1 MRTRPVRYRF
11 ALSGAAAEVDV
22 VLSPDGA
29 AFRLNAASE
38 SDGPADVIFRCA
50 ADTYAMII
58 FGRLKLA
65 AALSGGA
72 RHRISVGAEG
82 DAGLVDD
89 FIAAFVGG

>member
-1 MRTRPVRYRF
+1 MRYRF
-11 ALSGAAAEVDV
+11 ALSGAAAAEVDV
-22 VLSPDGA
+22 ILSPDGA

-38 SDGPADVIFRCA
+38 SDGLPDVIFRCA

-72 RHRISVGAEG
+72 ATAEG

-89 FIAAFVGG
+89 FIGAFVGG

>member
-1 MRTRPVRYRF
+1 MAECYRF
-11 ALSGAAAEVDV
+11 ALSGAAAAEVDV
-22 VLSPDGA
+22 ILSPDGA
-29 AFRLNAASE
+29 AFRLNAAPE
-38 SDGPADVIFRCA
+38 PADPPPDVIFRCA

-72 RHRISVGAEG
+72 ATAEG
-82 DAGLVDD
+82 DAALVDD

>member
-1 MRTRPVRYRF
+1 MAECYRC
-11 ALSGAAAEVDV
+11 ALSGAAAAEVDV
-22 VLSPDGA
+22 ILSPEGA
-29 AFRLNAASE
+29 AFRLNPAPEPA
-38 SDGPADVIFRCA
+38 GPPDVIFRCA

-72 RHRISVGAEG
+72 ATVEG
-82 DAGLVDD
+82 DAALVDD